1 MGGIYGAL
9 FAGFVF
15 GFICGQQ
22 VQYTW
27 MKGKILRH
35 HPHPEAIDLALA
47 EAQEEKDKSETKEE
61 EEEKTVWQ
69 RWFE

>member
-27 MKGKILRH
+27 MKAKILRH
-35 HPHPEAIDLALA
+35 HPHPDSLDVAMADINK
-47 EAQEEKDKSETKEE
+47 EKKEDEE
-61 EEEKTVWQ
+61 EEEKKTVWQ

>member
-1 MGGIYGAL
+1 MMGGIYGVL
-9 FAGFVF
+9 FIGFVF

-35 HPHPEAIDLALA
+35 HPHPDSIDVALA
-47 EAQEEKDKSETKEE
+47 DINKEKKEE
-61 EEEKTVWQ
+61 DSKAEEV
-69 RWFE
+69 